1 MALEET
7 DPPTEETRWV
17 PKCPI
22 LLLVEGKDDKAFFE
36 ALINHEFDSDV
47 LQRIQVQILKDNT
60 KWKSKLKVIS
70 GRQEF
75 KDIVSSLGLVR
86 DADGDPTAAFQ
97 SVYDALN
104 DNDLPVPEK
113 PVVSVGNSPKV
124 SVLILPKE
132 NEPGELEDLC
142 LESVKDDPATPYVE
156 QYFSDLYGA
165 ELSLPVKLCKPKVQV
180 FLASRS
186 RIIDGLRMAAKAGCW
201 PWENEAFRHVK
212 MFLHQIID

>member
-1 MALEET
+1 MTLEET
-7 DPPTEETRWV
+7 ERTAVETGWV

-22 LLLVEGKDDKAFFE
+22 LLLVEGIDDKAFFE
-36 ALINHEFDSDV
+36 ALIYHEYGAEV
-47 LQRIQVQILKDNT
+47 LQRIQVIILKDKT
-60 KWKSKLKVIS
+60 KWKCKLKIIS
-70 GRQEF
+70 GRAEF
-75 KDIVSSLGLVR
+75 KDIVLSLGLVR

-104 DNDLPVPEK
+104 DNGLPVPEK

-156 QYFSDLYGA
+156 QYFSDLNDA
-165 ELSLPVKLCKPKVQV
+165 ELSLPIKLCKPKVQV
-180 FLASRS
+180 FLASRP
-186 RIIDGLRMAAKAGCW
+186 RIISGFRVAAKAGCW
-201 PWENEAFRHVK
+201 PWDNEAFGPVK
-212 MFLHQIID
+212 VFLQQIID